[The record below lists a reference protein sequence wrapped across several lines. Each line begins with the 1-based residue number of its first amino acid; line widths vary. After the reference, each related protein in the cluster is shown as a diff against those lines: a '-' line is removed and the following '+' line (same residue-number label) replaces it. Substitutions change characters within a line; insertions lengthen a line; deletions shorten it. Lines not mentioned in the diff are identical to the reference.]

1 MLVLLLFLISGIM
14 ICNKF
19 IFVDIIVIFK
29 FSENC
34 FKVYMY
40 IYFINKIIELKE
52 EKKMEIMLVL
62 IVVEWN

>member
-19 IFVDIIVIFK
+19 LFVDIIVIFK

-52 EKKMEIMLVL
+52 EKEKKIEIKVVL
-62 IVVEWN
+62 

>member
-19 IFVDIIVIFK
+19 LFVDIIVIFK

-34 FKVYMY
+34 FKVYIY
-40 IYFINKIIELKE
+40 IINKIIELKE
-52 EKKMEIMLVL
+52 EKEKKIEIKVVL
-62 IVVEWN
+62 

>member
-34 FKVYMY
+34 FKVY

-52 EKKMEIMLVL
+52 EKKMEIKVVL
-62 IVVEWN
+62 

>member
-52 EKKMEIMLVL
+52 EKKMEIKVVL
-62 IVVEWN
+62 

>member
-19 IFVDIIVIFK
+19 LFDIDVIFK

-52 EKKMEIMLVL
+52 EKKMEIKVVL
-62 IVVEWN
+62 

>member
-19 IFVDIIVIFK
+19 LFVDIIVIFK

-52 EKKMEIMLVL
+52 EKKMEIKVVL
-62 IVVEWN
+62 

>member
-1 MLVLLLFLISGIM
+1 M

-19 IFVDIIVIFK
+19 LFVDIIVIFK

-52 EKKMEIMLVL
+52 EKEKK
-62 IVVEWN
+62 WK

>member
-19 IFVDIIVIFK
+19 LFVDIIVIFK

-52 EKKMEIMLVL
+52 EKEKKMEIKVVL
-62 IVVEWN
+62 

>member
-19 IFVDIIVIFK
+19 LFVDIIVIFK

-34 FKVYMY
+34 LKVYMY

-52 EKKMEIMLVL
+52 EKKMEIKVVL
-62 IVVEWN
+62 

>member
-52 EKKMEIMLVL
+52 EKEKKIEIKVVL
-62 IVVEWN
+62 